1 MSLIELKNVSST
13 PFEKGKSSTSIF
25 RDPISDFKKVL
36 SQSIDELNQQLKQ
49 ADQLTQEM
57 VLGEKD
63 IHQSMIALE
72 QANISL
78 RLMIQIRNKILT
90 AYEEIM
96 RMQF

>member
-1 MSLIELKNVSST
+1 MSPIDVKNVSSF
-13 PFEKGKSSTSIF
+13 PIGRKNPQSFSPN
-25 RDPISDFKKVL
+25 PISDFKKVL
-36 SQSIDELNQQLKQ
+36 NQSIDHLNQQLQQ
-49 ADQLTQEM
+49 ADQMTQEM

-63 IHQSMIALE
+63 IHQAMIALE

-78 RLMIQIRNKILT
+78 RLMIQIRNKILS

>member
-1 MSLIELKNVSST
+1 MNLDEMKGVLSS
-13 PFEKGKSSTSIF
+13 PIGRRNPQSISH
-25 RDPISDFKKVL
+25 DPISDFKKVL
-36 SQSIDELNQQLKQ
+36 NQSIDHLNQQLKQ
-49 ADQLTQEM
+49 ADQVTQEM

-63 IHQSMIALE
+63 IHQAMIALE

-78 RLMIQIRNKILT
+78 RLMIQIRNKILS